1 MLSFEPD
8 VLTGR
13 CYIHRDLS
21 LMILGREDDTY
32 FISLQK
38 TTPNREMV
46 QCSFIPI
53 FVNSLYDFIA
63 EAELIGWGN
72 PSPIDDLIEVWKDN
86 NGQSWK
92 QHPQKIWNLLMD
104 AMTKSGQSIED
115 LMVDNRIHLHMFVP
129 EVFDVRR
136 N

>member
-53 FVNSLYDFIA
+53 FVNSLYDCIA
-63 EAELIGWGN
+63 EAELVGWGN
-72 PSPIDDLIEVWKDN
+72 PSSIDDLIEVWKDN

>member
-53 FVNSLYDFIA
+53 ATNTLFDFTVN
-63 EAELIGWGN
+63 AELVGWGN
-72 PSPIDDLIEVWKDN
+72 PSSIDDSIELWKC
-86 NGQSWK
+86 NGEKSWYLSP
-92 QHPQKIWNLLMD
+92 HVIWNKLME
-104 AMTKSGQSIED
+104 AIMSSGKSMQD
-115 LMVDNRIHLHMFVP
+115 LMVDNRIHLHIFIP